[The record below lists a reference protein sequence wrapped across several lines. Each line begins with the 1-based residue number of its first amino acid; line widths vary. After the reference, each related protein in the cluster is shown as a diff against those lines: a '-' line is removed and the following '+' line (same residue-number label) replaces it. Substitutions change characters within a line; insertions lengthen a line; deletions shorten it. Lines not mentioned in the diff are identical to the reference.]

1 MPARDHNGNYV
12 VIKFKADQ
20 ADEKGIDQLQAYMEY
35 LREYSYR
42 NVGGILIASSY
53 TSRAIYAARAIK
65 DIKLA
70 KYEVNLR

>member
-1 MPARDHNGNYV
+1 
-12 VIKFKADQ
+12 
-20 ADEKGIDQLQAYMEY
+20 MEY